1 VTEDVVE
8 PDFAVV
14 AVRDDSGWQISEL
27 SPRSW
32 VDLEALEAE
41 LQATAVD
48 ATAVALIGALEEY
61 LLVVRRQGNAS
72 RLFLNDV
79 AATTEWPLALDVL
92 DRLGLPEPEED
103 DLDRVQPVGDI
114 ALLAEY
120 GMPGDELARMCE
132 DLNLFNDEVADT
144 VAGRLGFSD
153 AFQRLAAE

>member
-1 VTEDVVE
+1 ME

-14 AVRDDSGWQISEL
+14 AVRDEVGWQVTEL

-32 VDLEALEAE
+32 VDLEALETE

-48 ATAVALIGALEEY
+48 ATALALVGALEEY

-92 DRLGLPEPEED
+92 EELGLPEPDDE
-103 DLDRVQPVGDI
+103 DLDRVQPVGDT
-114 ALLAEY
+114 ALVAEY
-120 GMPGDELARMCE
+120 GMPADELARICE
-132 DLNLFNDEVADT
+132 DLNLFNDEVAET
-144 VAGRLGFSD
+144 IAGRLGFAD
-153 AFQRLAAE
+153 AFRRFTAG